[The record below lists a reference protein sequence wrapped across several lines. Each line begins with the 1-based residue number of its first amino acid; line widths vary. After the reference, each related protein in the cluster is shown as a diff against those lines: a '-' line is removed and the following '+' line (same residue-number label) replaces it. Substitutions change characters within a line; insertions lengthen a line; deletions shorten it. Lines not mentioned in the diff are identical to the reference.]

1 MICRR
6 VLQSYASENGRE
18 QNNRAADFGNG
29 EAHKTAETESAG
41 GGMHGEQR
49 GGGGLDNSS
58 FVDISFCDKSMCFP
72 TSCGHTRL
80 KDFFV

>member
-6 VLQSYASENGRE
+6 VLQSYAAENGRE

-49 GGGGLDNSS
+49 GGEVLT
-58 FVDISFCDKSMCFP
+58 ILP
-72 TSCGHTRL
+72 L
-80 KDFFV
+80 